1 MKFTSLNE
9 KPPPGFL
16 WFGGRLTKIHATTRP
31 DYLWPEIWIGMSE
44 AAKKQER
51 KEWAVEK
58 PKLDN
63 ARKLKGIHIDP
74 EDEEC
79 KETIENARKKLK
91 TLLESAMPCKMETRK
106 RF

>member
-1 MKFTSLNE
+1 
-9 KPPPGFL
+9 
-16 WFGGRLTKIHATTRP
+16 
-31 DYLWPEIWIGMSE
+31 MSE

-63 ARKLKGIHIDP
+63 ARKLKGIHFIDP

-79 KETIENARKKLK
+79 KETIENARKNLK
-91 TLLESAMPCKMETRK
+91 TLLEAAMSCKMETRQ
-106 RF
+106 RV